1 MSLRRMAGR
10 FGSIQ
15 RSIFLTASELEF
27 EDLSEEALLALYVGG
42 NARALEALLK
52 RRKKWLWNVAKKSI
66 RDVSLAEEALQE
78 ALVSIWKN
86 AHTFRGESQLSSW
99 LYQIVSRTCIDVL
112 RKEKLRAHS
121 SLDEVENLDSSGP
134 KSTFEEALVD
144 QLLVHSSLLSL
155 EPDHR
160 AIIELIDL
168 QGRSVE
174 EASQFL
180 GIPVGTVKSRAARAR
195 EALKKIVLENIDQ
208 MGNQGELS
216 NVIPLGVKNAKKR
229 R

>member
-1 MSLRRMAGR
+1 MTIA
-10 FGSIQ
+10 
-15 RSIFLTASELEF
+15 ELEF
-27 EDLSEEALLALYVGG
+27 EALSEEALLALYVEGD
-42 NARALEALLK
+42 ARALGALLK
-52 RRKKWLWNVAKKSI
+52 RREKWLWNVAKKSI

-121 SLDEVENLDSSGP
+121 SLELVENLDSTGP

-160 AIIELIDL
+160 AIIELVDL

-174 EASQFL
+174 EVSQIL
-180 GIPVGTVKSRAARAR
+180 GIPLGTVKSRAARAR
-195 EALKKIVLENIDQ
+195 DALKKVILKNIDQ
-208 MGNQGELS
+208 TGNQNELS
-216 NVIPLGVKNAKKR
+216 NVIVVEVKNAKKR

>member
-1 MSLRRMAGR
+1 MTPA
-10 FGSIQ
+10 
-15 RSIFLTASELEF
+15 ELDF
-27 EDLSEEALLALYVGG
+27 EALSEEELLALYVEG

-52 RRKKWLWNVAKKSI
+52 RRKNWLWSVAKKSI

-99 LYQIVSRTCIDVL
+99 LYQVVTRTCIDVL
-112 RKEKLRAHS
+112 RKEKLRTHA
-121 SLDEVENLDSSGP
+121 SLEEVENLDSSGP
-134 KSTFEEALVD
+134 KSNFEEALID
-144 QLLVHSSLLSL
+144 QLLIHSSLLSL

-174 EASQFL
+174 EASQIL

-195 EALKKIVLENIDQ
+195 DALKKIIFKNLGPT
-208 MGNQGELS
+208 GNQNELS
-216 NVIPLGVKNAKKR
+216 NVIPLEVKNAKKR

>member
-1 MSLRRMAGR
+1 M
-10 FGSIQ
+10 
-15 RSIFLTASELEF
+15 TASELEF
-27 EDLSEEALLALYVGG
+27 EGLAEEALLALYVGG

-52 RRKKWLWNVAKKSI
+52 RREKWLWNVAKKSM
-66 RDVSLAEEALQE
+66 RDASLAEEALQE

-99 LYQIVSRTCIDVL
+99 LYQVVTRTCIDVL
-112 RKEKLRAHS
+112 RKEKLRAHA
-121 SLDEVENLDSSGP
+121 SLEEVENLDSSGP
-134 KSTFEEALVD
+134 KSTFEETLID
-144 QLLVHSSLLSL
+144 QLLIHSSLLSL

-174 EASQFL
+174 EASHIL

-195 EALKKIVLENIDQ
+195 DALKKIILKNIGQ
-208 MGNQGELS
+208 TGNQNNLS
-216 NVIPLGVKNAKKR
+216 NVIPLEVKNAKKR

>member
-1 MSLRRMAGR
+1 MTIA
-10 FGSIQ
+10 
-15 RSIFLTASELEF
+15 ELEF
-27 EDLSEEALLALYVGG
+27 EALSEEALLALYVEGD
-42 NARALEALLK
+42 ARALEALLK
-52 RRKKWLWNVAKKSI
+52 RREKWLWNVAKKSI

-121 SLDEVENLDSSGP
+121 SLELVENLDSTGP

-160 AIIELIDL
+160 AIIELVDL

-174 EASQFL
+174 EVSQIL
-180 GIPVGTVKSRAARAR
+180 GIPLGTVKSRAARAR
-195 EALKKIVLENIDQ
+195 DALKKVILKNIDQ
-208 MGNQGELS
+208 TGNQNELS
-216 NVIPLGVKNAKKR
+216 NVIVVEVKNAKKR

>member
-1 MSLRRMAGR
+1 M
-10 FGSIQ
+10 I
-15 RSIFLTASELEF
+15 ASELEF
-27 EDLSEEALLALYVGG
+27 GALSEEALLALYVEG

-52 RRKKWLWNVAKKSI
+52 RREKWLWNVAKKSI

-99 LYQIVSRTCIDVL
+99 MYQIVSRTCIDVL
-112 RKEKLRAHS
+112 RKEKLRTHS
-121 SLDEVENLDSSGP
+121 SLEQIENLDSSGP
-134 KSTFEEALVD
+134 ISTFEEALVD
-144 QLLVHSSLLSL
+144 QLLIHSSLLAL

-160 AIIELIDL
+160 AIIELLDL

-174 EASQFL
+174 EASRIL
-180 GIPVGTVKSRAARAR
+180 GIPAGTVKSRAARAR
-195 EALKKIVLENIDQ
+195 EALKKVILKNVGQ
-208 MGNQGELS
+208 TGNQSEHS